1 VRRGRTLAA
10 ALLLLGAGGAGVAG
24 AQDALYVP
32 PAPGTYELPPITRV
46 ADATL
51 LDPSGARVPLLGLAE
66 GQVALVSF
74 VYRSCSDGAACPAA
88 LAAWKQVD
96 ALLAARPALASRVR
110 LVTVSFD
117 PVRDTPE
124 KMGALARALAPR
136 GDWRFLTAADAA
148 ELRAALGQ
156 FGQDVTPVLA
166 ADGRETGEL
175 QHLVRAYLV
184 DARGDVR
191 GVYGAAFLVPQLL
204 VNDAETAL
212 GAETRAAVAR

>member
-1 VRRGRTLAA
+1 VRRGRPLGAAWIFLCALAA
-10 ALLLLGAGGAGVAG
+10 SAAGG
-24 AQDALYVP
+24 QDALYVP

-51 LDPSGARVPLLGLAE
+51 LDPTGARVPLLGLE
-66 GQVALVSF
+66 PGQVALVSF

-96 ALLAARPALASRVR
+96 ALLAARPARAGRVR

-124 KMGALARALAPR
+124 KMGALERALAPR
-136 GDWRFLTAADAA
+136 SDWRFLTAADAG
-148 ELRAALGQ
+148 ELRAALAQ
-156 FGQDVTPVLA
+156 FGQDVTPVLE
-166 ADGRETGEL
+166 ADGRDTGEL

-184 DARGDVR
+184 DAQGDVR

-212 GAETRAAVAR
+212 GAAGQASVAR